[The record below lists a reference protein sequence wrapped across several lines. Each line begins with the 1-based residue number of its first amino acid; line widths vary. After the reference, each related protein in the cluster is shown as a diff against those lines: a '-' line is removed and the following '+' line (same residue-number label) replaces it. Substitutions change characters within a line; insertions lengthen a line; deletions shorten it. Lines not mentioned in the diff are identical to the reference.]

1 MKEIRKKNST
11 SELIRK
17 LRKTGNATEEN
28 LWKKLAGRLSKP
40 SRKEKNVNIEK
51 IALMTGKNKGKILV
65 VPGKVLGK
73 GEIEEAVTIA
83 AFSFSETALAK
94 IEAAKGKTM
103 TLNELIESKTKAKEM
118 IIVL

>member
-1 MKEIRKKNST
+1 MREIRKKKST
-11 SELIRK
+11 AELLRE
-17 LRKTGNATEEN
+17 LRKTGNATKEN
-28 LWKKLAGRLSKP
+28 LWKKLADRLSKP

-51 IALMTGKNKGKILV
+51 IALMAGKNKGKILV

-73 GEIEEAVTIA
+73 GDITEAVTVA

-94 IEAAKGKTM
+94 IAAAKGKTM
-103 TLNELIESKTKAKEM
+103 TLNELIESKTKSKET